1 MPEDGLLDVALQAQG
16 AAGVRNAQELGVGVI
31 VSGMARGALHF
42 ATEQGDGCRNVHIV
56 GGCRGNE
63 AFVNRNQRRV
73 VAEGNRVI
81 AAQGVSETDAVG
93 VADEVACTN
102 RDRSSVG
109 EGIDCD
115 CAVVTAQAQFGCR
128 PRLSLGS
135 DTGEGGAGV
144 EGVARDRCLMVPQ
157 RSPCNRL
164 GQVRRMA
171 EFAKFRRSPA
181 LGGEI
186 VRSSSDRCT

>member
-1 MPEDGLLDVALQAQG
+1 MPQDGLLDVALQAQG

-31 VSGMARGALHF
+31 VSGMAGGALHF

-63 AFVNRNQRRV
+63 ALVNRDQRRV

-81 AAQGVSETDAVG
+81 AAQGVTGTNAVG
-93 VADEVACTN
+93 GADEVCSSI
-102 RDRSSVG
+102 DRSSVG

-115 CAVVTAQAQFGCR
+115 CAVVTAQAQLGCR

-135 DTGEGGAGV
+135 DTGEGGAAV
-144 EGVARDRCLMVPQ
+144 EGVARDRGRMVPQ